1 MQEPNLTSLEETSF
15 EILPSLEITNPE
27 AAAFL
32 ADATKVKHI
41 RPFFAKECS
50 LAEAAKMLKLPLANM
65 HYWVSK
71 MEELGLI
78 KQTKVVKRKGSPVKY
93 YRTVADE
100 FTVPLEHIPVASVE
114 ELLGQRQKPWLKR
127 TYKALTASAFKYT
140 DGWQAH
146 FYQEGSNMMY
156 SIVPK
161 RGNLE
166 DAQIFYLW
174 MLFRL
179 TPEQAKNF
187 RAELLELQTRYLKL
201 HEENGDDVSKYITHL
216 LSVQDG

>member
-1 MQEPNLTSLEETSF
+1 MQGSNLTSSKELTSLE
-15 EILPSLEITNPE
+15 IVDPE
-27 AAAFL
+27 AAAFM
-32 ADATKVKHI
+32 ADATKVKHLP
-41 RPFFAKECS
+41 PFFAKECS
-50 LAEAAKMLKLPLANM
+50 MAEAAKMLEIPLANM

-78 KQTKVVKRKGSPVKY
+78 QQTKVVRRKGSPVKY

-114 ELLGQRQKPWLKR
+114 ELLEQRQKPWLKR
-127 TYKALTASAFKYT
+127 TYKSLAASAFKYT

-146 FYQEGSNMMY
+146 FYKEGTAVMY

-161 RGNLE
+161 RGDLE
-166 DAQIFYLW
+166 AANIFYLW
-174 MLFRL
+174 MPFRL

-187 RAELLELQTRYLKL
+187 RAELRDLQTRYMKL
-201 HEENGDDVSKYITHL
+201 HDENGEDVPKYVTHL
-216 LSVQDG
+216 LSVQDS